1 MARKPTKEVIEEET
15 YRWLK
20 VRVVSRNEYSTNV
33 TYTLDIPG
41 YSFPVTISEDTLEEK
56 SIPAEE

>member
-1 MARKPTKEVIEEET
+1 MARKATKKGIEEGV

-20 VRVVSRNEYSTNV
+20 VRVVSRNDHTTNV

-41 YSFPVTISEDTLEEK
+41 YNFPVTISEDSLEDK